1 MKNTIFIMLAL
12 IASTFSAHAQSKK
25 SQSVEFESTDSILS
39 AQLNNVLNVYY
50 QIKDALVHDN
60 EKLVAAKAKEFGSAL
75 DAVDMKRMSSPE
87 HTFFMPL
94 QEKLAYDA
102 EHISKAPNLDHMREH
117 FGPFSKNIWTM
128 VKAFK
133 ANNGISAYQQY
144 CPMQKATWVS
154 NEEGIKNPYYG
165 KQMLSCG
172 KTIETI
178 K

>member
-1 MKNTIFIMLAL
+1 MKNIIIVLLAL
-12 IASTFSAHAQSKK
+12 VSSTFSSCAQGKK
-25 SQSVEFESTDSILS
+25 ESSVEFTKTDSTVRL
-39 AQLNNVLNVYY
+39 QLNNVLTIYY

-60 EKLVAAKAKEFGSAL
+60 EKVAAAKAKEFGTAL
-75 DAVDMKRMSSPE
+75 DAVDMKKMAASE
-87 HTFFMPL
+87 HSFFMPL

-102 EHISKAPNLDHMREH
+102 GHISKAPNIDHMREH
-117 FGPFSKNIWTM
+117 FAPFSNNVWALI
-128 VKAFK
+128 KAFK
-133 ANNGISAYQQY
+133 ANNGTVAYQQY

-172 KTIETI
+172 KVTETL